1 MLSIRTPRCRS
12 SRSPTSSAAI
22 SSSPRKASATTTARA
37 PTCGVLSR
45 ILMRRC
51 NTFVAIVMATG
62 TALSAVALAKAE
74 QGKPA
79 NYKGLE
85 ITVSS
90 IERAATVGL
99 RDCPPGSNTVRGLTK
114 PGEEFAIVNLSF
126 RVTPAFKETIVKK
139 PVLLDASGKTFNT
152 AMSFVDPGATPEY
165 SCGFAYRVPEGTK
178 LVKIQIDTATLDLTA
193 FDKK

>member
-1 MLSIRTPRCRS
+1 
-12 SRSPTSSAAI
+12 
-22 SSSPRKASATTTARA
+22 
-37 PTCGVLSR
+37 
-45 ILMRRC
+45 MRRS
-51 NTFVAIVMATG
+51 NEVRSLTSEVRSILLLTSLFSLLTLPAAG
-62 TALSAVALAKAE
+62 

-85 ITVSS
+85 ITVASV
-90 IERAATVGL
+90 ERAATVGL

-126 RVTPAFKETIVKK
+126 KVTPAFKETIVKK
-139 PVLLDASGKTFNT
+139 PVLLDAGGKTFNT

-178 LVKIQIDTATLDLTA
+178 LGKIQIDTATLDLTA

>member
-1 MLSIRTPRCRS
+1 MHRSRVLGLGSWVLGLLLVATP
-12 SRSPTSSAAI
+12 TLAQ
-22 SSSPRKASATTTARA
+22 
-37 PTCGVLSR
+37 
-45 ILMRRC
+45 
-51 NTFVAIVMATG
+51 NT
-62 TALSAVALAKAE
+62 
-74 QGKPA
+74 PA

-85 ITVSS
+85 ITVASV
-90 IERAATVGL
+90 ERAATVGL

-126 RVTPAFKETIVKK
+126 KVTPQFKETLVKK
-139 PVLLDASGKTFNT
+139 PVLLDANGKIFNT

-178 LVKIQIDTATLDLTA
+178 LGKIQIDTTTLDLTK